1 MGELKLTEQQHAAVF
16 DRGGSLL
23 VSAAAG
29 SGKTKVLVERVFSY
43 LTQEHANVD
52 DFLIITY
59 TRAAAAELRARLA
72 SELAA
77 RVAETPEDRHLRRQM
92 FRVYQADI
100 KTVDGFC
107 ASLLREHIHLLE
119 PVDGRCLTPDF
130 RVLDEAEA
138 QLLRERALERTM
150 ETFYQ
155 DIENGDEEAAQL
167 AGTLG
172 AGRDDRALTALVLEL
187 HGKIQSHP
195 YPEKWLRAAAESWRQ
210 LPSSLADSD
219 YGRTVM
225 EDTVRRALF
234 WAGQLERAVAAME
247 DCEPVYK
254 ANAAQF
260 LAAAAELRRYE
271 QASQEGWD
279 AMGRVQPVL
288 QRAGAVKNGE
298 NDEAK
303 AAAKAVREKYKK
315 AKEEM
320 TAPYL
325 VTEREHLEDLQAA
338 APSMLALLRLTERFS
353 QRYQAEKVRRNAMDF
368 SDQEHYAVTLLCGQD
383 DEPTDLARQVSQRY
397 QEIMVDEYQDTN
409 EVQDCIF
416 RAISRA
422 GRNLFTVGDVK
433 QSIYRFRLADPTIF
447 MGKYR
452 QFADAADAEEGQ
464 PRRMV
469 LSRNFRSRG
478 EVLEATN
485 FVFSDIMSQEM
496 GEMDYTDQE
505 KLYFGAAYYTP
516 AAGRETELHVVS
528 VEDTPDQALDRTEAE
543 ARFTAR
549 RIRQLLDEKF
559 PVQAGE
565 GAMRPVRPE
574 DIVILMRSPRS
585 RMQTFTRALA
595 REGIPCG
602 SGESEDFFSAMEIAV
617 TVSLLEIVDNPRQ
630 DVPLIGVLRSPLVG
644 LSPNQLAAIRAVLPE
659 GDYYDALC
667 QDESKAAREFLT
679 LLNELRQAAREM
691 PADDLLWYIYDRCHV
706 MAIFGAMED
715 GVLRQA
721 RLTAL
726 YDYARQLVQSG
737 KAGLFDFISHLR
749 QLLEN
754 GDAPTLGTARAAEG
768 VQIMSIHRSKGLEF
782 PVVILADL
790 QRSFNRQDLNRPV
803 LVHPE
808 LGLGT
813 DRVDRERHIR
823 YATISKEALALRLER
838 EAKAE
843 EMRILYVAMTR
854 AREKLVMIGQCSEK
868 EAAEC
873 RTDVF
878 SPEFALSQKS
888 YIKMILSSMMR
899 YGSDDPSAGNPV
911 FYNTAGIRVS
921 VVNERLPEPEQLLAE
936 LPEDGAADEE
946 TAKIIS
952 RNLAVKYPFEYE
964 TTLHSR
970 FSVTELAHIDDST
983 PDKGDIQLNKPV
995 FLTPDKAGG
1004 IKISG
1009 LLMGNTF
1016 HHIMELFPLEALRCG
1031 YSETDMYAAV
1041 ENAVERLV
1049 DEQRLKPEESF
1060 FVQSERLPEIA
1071 QKITAFFCGPLGRD
1085 MLAADKI
1092 EREYEIFAEIPASD
1106 VFPGASGSTM
1116 IQGRVDMLF
1125 VKGDTV
1131 VIVDYKTDSAGNL
1144 ELELPAY
1151 AKQLE
1156 LYKKILPMLM
1166 SECRSGEVRLAL
1178 YSFSRQ
1184 KAIFL

>member
-1 MGELKLTEQQHAAVF
+1 
-16 DRGGSLL
+16 
-23 VSAAAG
+23 
-29 SGKTKVLVERVFSY
+29 
-43 LTQEHANVD
+43 
-52 DFLIITY
+52 
-59 TRAAAAELRARLA
+59 
-72 SELAA
+72 
-77 RVAETPEDRHLRRQM
+77 
-92 FRVYQADI
+92 
-100 KTVDGFC
+100 
-107 ASLLREHIHLLE
+107 
-119 PVDGRCLTPDF
+119 
-130 RVLDEAEA
+130 
-138 QLLRERALERTM
+138 
-150 ETFYQ
+150 
-155 DIENGDEEAAQL
+155 
-167 AGTLG
+167 
-172 AGRDDRALTALVLEL
+172 
-187 HGKIQSHP
+187 
-195 YPEKWLRAAAESWRQ
+195 
-210 LPSSLADSD
+210 
-219 YGRTVM
+219 
-225 EDTVRRALF
+225 
-234 WAGQLERAVAAME
+234 
-247 DCEPVYK
+247 
-254 ANAAQF
+254 
-260 LAAAAELRRYE
+260 
-271 QASQEGWD
+271 
-279 AMGRVQPVL
+279 MGRVQPVL

-528 VEDTPDQALDRTEAE
+528 VEDTPDQTLDRTEAE

-644 LSPNQLAAIRAVLPE
+644 VSPNQLAAIRALLPE

-667 QDESKAAREFLT
+667 QDESNAAREFLT

-715 GVLRQA
+715 GAMRQA

-754 GDAPTLGTARAAEG
+754 GDAPTLGTAQAAEG

-854 AREKLVMIGQCSEK
+854 AREKLILIDCRKGMEK
-868 EAAEC
+868 KLRDLTAMTGMPVPPEAVA
-873 RTDVF
+873 DAD
-878 SPEFALSQKS
+878 SPGEWVLLS
-888 YIKMILSSMMR
+888 
-899 YGSDDPSAGNPV
+899 
-911 FYNTAGIRVS
+911 
-921 VVNERLPEPEQLLAE
+921 LLH
-936 LPEDGAADEE
+936 
-946 TAKIIS
+946 
-952 RNLAVKYPFEYE
+952 
-964 TTLHSR
+964 TT
-970 FSVTELAHIDDST
+970 
-983 PDKGDIQLNKPV
+983 Q
-995 FLTPDKAGG
+995 
-1004 IKISG
+1004 
-1009 LLMGNTF
+1009 
-1016 HHIMELFPLEALRCG
+1016 
-1031 YSETDMYAAV
+1031 AAV
-1041 ENAVERLV
+1041 LHGMAGVRPEVLTQAPDSWSIRLWHENGEASGTAVE
-1049 DEQRLKPEESF
+1049 DTEEAGVPQDF
-1060 FVQSERLPEIA
+1060 TEPDRAALDFVYPHA
-1071 QKITAFFCGPLGRD
+1071 AVTTVPTKITATQLKGRELDQEVAGGAGTVRRPSEPEKPRFLQEIHGLSAAERGTAIHLVMQYLPMDTAAEEQSVAAQVQALEQRRLLTPAQAEAVDKRAIAAFLRSPL
-1085 MLAADKI
+1085 ADRI
-1092 EREYEIFAEIPASD
+1092 RGAEQVWREYRFALLMPAERYAGGAEGEEMLLQGVADCVFRKDGALTVVDFKTDRVTAEEAPARAEIYRGQLQAYSD
-1106 VFPGASGSTM
+1106 ALSRIMEMPVER
-1116 IQGRVDMLF
+1116 RV
-1125 VKGDTV
+1125 
-1131 VIVDYKTDSAGNL
+1131 
-1144 ELELPAY
+1144 
-1151 AKQLE
+1151 
-1156 LYKKILPMLM
+1156 LYFFQCGQEISL
-1166 SECRSGEVRLAL
+1166 
-1178 YSFSRQ
+1178 
-1184 KAIFL
+1184 

>member
-43 LTQEHANVD
+43 LTQERANVD

-187 HGKIQSHP
+187 HSKIQSHP

-288 QRAGAVKNGE
+288 QRAGTVKNGE

-574 DIVILMRSPRS
+574 DIVILMRSPLS

-667 QDESKAAREFLT
+667 QDESNAAREFLT

-715 GVLRQA
+715 GAMRQA

-754 GDAPTLGTARAAEG
+754 GDAPTLGTAQAAEG

-813 DRVDRERHIR
+813 DRERHIR

-854 AREKLVMIGQCSEK
+854 AREKLILIDCRKGMEK
-868 EAAEC
+868 KLRDLTAMTGIPVPPEAVADADSPGEWVLLSLLHTTQAAALHGMAGVRPEVLTQAPDSWSIRLWHENGEASGTAVEGAEEAGVPQDFTEPD
-873 RTDVF
+873 RA
-878 SPEFALSQKS
+878 AL
-888 YIKMILSSMMR
+888 
-899 YGSDDPSAGNPV
+899 DFV
-911 FYNTAGIRVS
+911 
-921 VVNERLPEPEQLLAE
+921 
-936 LPEDGAADEE
+936 
-946 TAKIIS
+946 
-952 RNLAVKYPFEYE
+952 YP
-964 TTLHSR
+964 H
-970 FSVTELAHIDDST
+970 
-983 PDKGDIQLNKPV
+983 
-995 FLTPDKAGG
+995 
-1004 IKISG
+1004 
-1009 LLMGNTF
+1009 
-1016 HHIMELFPLEALRCG
+1016 
-1031 YSETDMYAAV
+1031 AAV
-1041 ENAVERLV
+1041 TTV
-1049 DEQRLKPEESF
+1049 PT
-1060 FVQSERLPEIA
+1060 
-1071 QKITAFFCGPLGRD
+1071 KITATQLKGRELDQEVAGGAGTVRRPSEPEKPRFLQEIHGLSAAERGTAIHLVMQYLPMDTAAEEQSVAAQVQALEQRRLLTPAQAEAVDKRAIAAFLRSPL
-1085 MLAADKI
+1085 ADRI
-1092 EREYEIFAEIPASD
+1092 RGAEQVWREYRFALLMPAERYAGGAEGEEMLLQGVADCVFRKDGALTVVDFKTDRVTAEEAPARAEIYRGQLQAYSD
-1106 VFPGASGSTM
+1106 ALSRIMEMPVER
-1116 IQGRVDMLF
+1116 RV
-1125 VKGDTV
+1125 
-1131 VIVDYKTDSAGNL
+1131 
-1144 ELELPAY
+1144 
-1151 AKQLE
+1151 
-1156 LYKKILPMLM
+1156 LYFFQCGQEISL
-1166 SECRSGEVRLAL
+1166 
-1178 YSFSRQ
+1178 
-1184 KAIFL
+1184 

>member
-43 LTQEHANVD
+43 LTQERANVD

-187 HGKIQSHP
+187 HSKIQSHP

-288 QRAGAVKNGE
+288 QRAGTVKNGE

-667 QDESKAAREFLT
+667 QDESNAAREFLT

-715 GVLRQA
+715 GAMRQA

-754 GDAPTLGTARAAEG
+754 GDAPTLGTAQAAEG
-768 VQIMSIHRSKGLEF
+768 VQIMSIHRAKGLEF

-854 AREKLVMIGQCSEK
+854 AREKLILIDCRKGMEK
-868 EAAEC
+868 KLRDLTAMTGIPVPPEAVA
-873 RTDVF
+873 DAD
-878 SPEFALSQKS
+878 SPGEWVLLSLLHTTQAAALHG
-888 YIKMILSSMMR
+888 M
-899 YGSDDPSAGNPV
+899 AGVRP
-911 FYNTAGIRVS
+911 
-921 VVNERLPEPEQLLAE
+921 
-936 LPEDGAADEE
+936 
-946 TAKIIS
+946 
-952 RNLAVKYPFEYE
+952 
-964 TTLHSR
+964 
-970 FSVTELAHIDDST
+970 
-983 PDKGDIQLNKPV
+983 
-995 FLTPDKAGG
+995 
-1004 IKISG
+1004 
-1009 LLMGNTF
+1009 
-1016 HHIMELFPLEALRCG
+1016 EALTQAPDSWSIRLWHENG
-1031 YSETDMYAAV
+1031 EASGTAVEDAEEAGVPQDFTEPDRAALDFVYPHAAV
-1041 ENAVERLV
+1041 TTV
-1049 DEQRLKPEESF
+1049 PT
-1060 FVQSERLPEIA
+1060 
-1071 QKITAFFCGPLGRD
+1071 KITATQLKGRELDQEVAEGAGTVRRPSEPEKPRFLQEIHGLSAAERGTAIHLVMQYLPMDTAAEEQSVAAQVQALEQRRLLTPAQAEAVDKRAIAAFLRSPL
-1085 MLAADKI
+1085 ADRI
-1092 EREYEIFAEIPASD
+1092 RGAEQVWREYRFALLMPAERYAGGAEGEEMLLQGVADCVFRKDGALTVVDFKTDRVTAEEAPARAEIYRGQLQAYSD
-1106 VFPGASGSTM
+1106 ALSRIMEMPVER
-1116 IQGRVDMLF
+1116 RV
-1125 VKGDTV
+1125 
-1131 VIVDYKTDSAGNL
+1131 
-1144 ELELPAY
+1144 
-1151 AKQLE
+1151 
-1156 LYKKILPMLM
+1156 LYFFQCGQEISL
-1166 SECRSGEVRLAL
+1166 
-1178 YSFSRQ
+1178 
-1184 KAIFL
+1184 

>member
-1 MGELKLTEQQHAAVF
+1 MGEARSCWTSLDLVRIVIELYNSVPSAINVACQHMRNVLDITVLLLALVQLTEDFTAA
-16 DRGGSLL
+16 
-23 VSAAAG
+23 
-29 SGKTKVLVERVFSY
+29 
-43 LTQEHANVD
+43 
-52 DFLIITY
+52 
-59 TRAAAAELRARLA
+59 
-72 SELAA
+72 
-77 RVAETPEDRHLRRQM
+77 
-92 FRVYQADI
+92 
-100 KTVDGFC
+100 
-107 ASLLREHIHLLE
+107 
-119 PVDGRCLTPDF
+119 
-130 RVLDEAEA
+130 
-138 QLLRERALERTM
+138 
-150 ETFYQ
+150 
-155 DIENGDEEAAQL
+155 
-167 AGTLG
+167 
-172 AGRDDRALTALVLEL
+172 
-187 HGKIQSHP
+187 
-195 YPEKWLRAAAESWRQ
+195 
-210 LPSSLADSD
+210 
-219 YGRTVM
+219 
-225 EDTVRRALF
+225 
-234 WAGQLERAVAAME
+234 
-247 DCEPVYK
+247 
-254 ANAAQF
+254 
-260 LAAAAELRRYE
+260 
-271 QASQEGWD
+271 
-279 AMGRVQPVL
+279 
-288 QRAGAVKNGE
+288 
-298 NDEAK
+298 
-303 AAAKAVREKYKK
+303 
-315 AKEEM
+315 
-320 TAPYL
+320 
-325 VTEREHLEDLQAA
+325 
-338 APSMLALLRLTERFS
+338 
-353 QRYQAEKVRRNAMDF
+353 YQAEKVRRNAMDF

-644 LSPNQLAAIRAVLPE
+644 VSPNQLAAIRAVLPE

-667 QDESKAAREFLT
+667 QDESNAAREFLT

-715 GVLRQA
+715 GAMRQA

-754 GDAPTLGTARAAEG
+754 GDAPTLGTAQAAEG

-854 AREKLVMIGQCSEK
+854 AKEKLILIDCRKGMEK
-868 EAAEC
+868 KLRDLTAMTGIPVPPEAVA
-873 RTDVF
+873 DAD
-878 SPEFALSQKS
+878 SPGEWVLLS
-888 YIKMILSSMMR
+888 
-899 YGSDDPSAGNPV
+899 
-911 FYNTAGIRVS
+911 
-921 VVNERLPEPEQLLAE
+921 LLH
-936 LPEDGAADEE
+936 
-946 TAKIIS
+946 
-952 RNLAVKYPFEYE
+952 
-964 TTLHSR
+964 TT
-970 FSVTELAHIDDST
+970 
-983 PDKGDIQLNKPV
+983 Q
-995 FLTPDKAGG
+995 
-1004 IKISG
+1004 
-1009 LLMGNTF
+1009 
-1016 HHIMELFPLEALRCG
+1016 
-1031 YSETDMYAAV
+1031 AAV
-1041 ENAVERLV
+1041 LHGMAGVRPEVLTQAPDSWSIRLWHENGEASGTAVE
-1049 DEQRLKPEESF
+1049 DAEEAGVPQDF
-1060 FVQSERLPEIA
+1060 TEPDRAALDFVYPHA
-1071 QKITAFFCGPLGRD
+1071 AVTTVPTKITATQLKGRELDQEVAGGAGAVRRPSEPEKPRFLQEIHGLSAAERGTAIHLVMQYLPMDTAAEEQSVAAQVQALEQRRLLTPAQAEAVDKRAIAAFLRSPL
-1085 MLAADKI
+1085 ADRI
-1092 EREYEIFAEIPASD
+1092 RGAEQVWREYRFALLMPAERYAGGAEGEEMLLQGVADCVFRKDGALTVVDFKTDRVTAEEAPARAEIYRGQLQAYSD
-1106 VFPGASGSTM
+1106 ALSRIMEMPVER
-1116 IQGRVDMLF
+1116 RV
-1125 VKGDTV
+1125 
-1131 VIVDYKTDSAGNL
+1131 
-1144 ELELPAY
+1144 
-1151 AKQLE
+1151 
-1156 LYKKILPMLM
+1156 LYFFQCGQEISL
-1166 SECRSGEVRLAL
+1166 
-1178 YSFSRQ
+1178 
-1184 KAIFL
+1184 

>member
-43 LTQEHANVD
+43 LTQERANVD

-187 HGKIQSHP
+187 HSKIQSHP

-288 QRAGAVKNGE
+288 QRAGTVKNGE

-667 QDESKAAREFLT
+667 QDESNAAREFLT

-715 GVLRQA
+715 GAMRQA

-754 GDAPTLGTARAAEG
+754 GDAPTLGTAQAAEG

-854 AREKLVMIGQCSEK
+854 AREKLILIDCRKGMEK
-868 EAAEC
+868 KLRDLTAMTGIPVPPEAVA
-873 RTDVF
+873 DAD
-878 SPEFALSQKS
+878 SPGEWVLLSLLHTTQAAALHG
-888 YIKMILSSMMR
+888 M
-899 YGSDDPSAGNPV
+899 AGVRP
-911 FYNTAGIRVS
+911 
-921 VVNERLPEPEQLLAE
+921 
-936 LPEDGAADEE
+936 
-946 TAKIIS
+946 
-952 RNLAVKYPFEYE
+952 
-964 TTLHSR
+964 
-970 FSVTELAHIDDST
+970 
-983 PDKGDIQLNKPV
+983 
-995 FLTPDKAGG
+995 
-1004 IKISG
+1004 
-1009 LLMGNTF
+1009 
-1016 HHIMELFPLEALRCG
+1016 EALTQAPDSWSIRLWHENG
-1031 YSETDMYAAV
+1031 EASGTAVEDAEEAGVPQDFTEPDRAALDFVYPHAAV
-1041 ENAVERLV
+1041 TTV
-1049 DEQRLKPEESF
+1049 PT
-1060 FVQSERLPEIA
+1060 
-1071 QKITAFFCGPLGRD
+1071 KITATQLKGRELDQEVAEGAGTVRRPSEPEKPRFLQEIHGLSAAERGTAIHLVMQYLPMDTAAEEQSVAAQVQALEQRRLLTPAQAEAVDKRAIAAFLRSPL
-1085 MLAADKI
+1085 ADRI
-1092 EREYEIFAEIPASD
+1092 RGAEQVWREYRFALLMPAERYAGGAEGEEMLLQGVADCVFRKDGALTVVDFKTDRVTAEEAPARAEIYLGQLQAYSD
-1106 VFPGASGSTM
+1106 ALSRIMEMPVER
-1116 IQGRVDMLF
+1116 RV
-1125 VKGDTV
+1125 
-1131 VIVDYKTDSAGNL
+1131 
-1144 ELELPAY
+1144 
-1151 AKQLE
+1151 
-1156 LYKKILPMLM
+1156 LYFFQCGQEISL
-1166 SECRSGEVRLAL
+1166 
-1178 YSFSRQ
+1178 
-1184 KAIFL
+1184 

>member
-43 LTQEHANVD
+43 LTQERANVD

-187 HGKIQSHP
+187 HSKIQSHP

-288 QRAGAVKNGE
+288 QRAGTVKNGE

-667 QDESKAAREFLT
+667 QDESNAAREFLT

-715 GVLRQA
+715 GAMRQA

-754 GDAPTLGTARAAEG
+754 GDAPTLGTAQAAEV

-854 AREKLVMIGQCSEK
+854 AREKLILIDCRKGMEK
-868 EAAEC
+868 KLRDLTAMTGIPVPPEAVA
-873 RTDVF
+873 DAD
-878 SPEFALSQKS
+878 SPGEWVLLSLLHTTQAAALHG
-888 YIKMILSSMMR
+888 M
-899 YGSDDPSAGNPV
+899 AGVRP
-911 FYNTAGIRVS
+911 
-921 VVNERLPEPEQLLAE
+921 
-936 LPEDGAADEE
+936 
-946 TAKIIS
+946 
-952 RNLAVKYPFEYE
+952 
-964 TTLHSR
+964 
-970 FSVTELAHIDDST
+970 
-983 PDKGDIQLNKPV
+983 
-995 FLTPDKAGG
+995 
-1004 IKISG
+1004 
-1009 LLMGNTF
+1009 
-1016 HHIMELFPLEALRCG
+1016 EALTQAPDSWSIRLWHENG
-1031 YSETDMYAAV
+1031 EASGTAVEDAEEAGVPQDFTEPDRAALDFVYPHAAV
-1041 ENAVERLV
+1041 TTV
-1049 DEQRLKPEESF
+1049 PT
-1060 FVQSERLPEIA
+1060 
-1071 QKITAFFCGPLGRD
+1071 KITATQLKGRELDQEVAEGAGTVRRPSEPEKPRFLQEIHGLSAAERGTAIHLVMQYLPMDTAAEEQSVAAQVQALEQRRLLTPAQAEAVDKRAIAAFLRSPL
-1085 MLAADKI
+1085 ADRI
-1092 EREYEIFAEIPASD
+1092 RGAEQVWREYRFALLMPAERYAGGAEGEEMLLQGVADCVFRKDGALTVVDFKTDRVTAEEAPARAEIYRGQLQAYSD
-1106 VFPGASGSTM
+1106 ALSRIMEMPVER
-1116 IQGRVDMLF
+1116 RV
-1125 VKGDTV
+1125 
-1131 VIVDYKTDSAGNL
+1131 
-1144 ELELPAY
+1144 
-1151 AKQLE
+1151 
-1156 LYKKILPMLM
+1156 LYFFQCGQEISL
-1166 SECRSGEVRLAL
+1166 
-1178 YSFSRQ
+1178 
-1184 KAIFL
+1184 

>member
-1 MGELKLTEQQHAAVF
+1 MSELKLTEQQHAAVF

-43 LTQEHANVD
+43 LTQERANVD

-187 HGKIQSHP
+187 HSKIQSHP

-288 QRAGAVKNGE
+288 QRAGTVKNGE

-667 QDESKAAREFLT
+667 QDESNAAREFLT

-715 GVLRQA
+715 GAMRQA

-754 GDAPTLGTARAAEG
+754 GDAPTLGTAQAAEG

-854 AREKLVMIGQCSEK
+854 AREKLILIDCRKGMEK
-868 EAAEC
+868 KLRDLTAMTGIPVPPEAVA
-873 RTDVF
+873 DAD
-878 SPEFALSQKS
+878 SPGEWVLLSLLHTTQAAALHG
-888 YIKMILSSMMR
+888 M
-899 YGSDDPSAGNPV
+899 AGVRP
-911 FYNTAGIRVS
+911 
-921 VVNERLPEPEQLLAE
+921 
-936 LPEDGAADEE
+936 
-946 TAKIIS
+946 
-952 RNLAVKYPFEYE
+952 
-964 TTLHSR
+964 
-970 FSVTELAHIDDST
+970 
-983 PDKGDIQLNKPV
+983 
-995 FLTPDKAGG
+995 
-1004 IKISG
+1004 
-1009 LLMGNTF
+1009 
-1016 HHIMELFPLEALRCG
+1016 EALTQAPDSWSIRLWHENG
-1031 YSETDMYAAV
+1031 EASGTAVEDAEEAGVPQDFTEPDRAALDFVYPHAAV
-1041 ENAVERLV
+1041 TTV
-1049 DEQRLKPEESF
+1049 PT
-1060 FVQSERLPEIA
+1060 
-1071 QKITAFFCGPLGRD
+1071 KITATQLKGRELDQEVAEGAGTVRRPSEPEKPRFLQEIHGLSAAERGTAIHLVMQYLPMDTAAEEQSVAAQVQALEQRRLLTPAQAEAVDKRAIAAFLRSPL
-1085 MLAADKI
+1085 ADRI
-1092 EREYEIFAEIPASD
+1092 RGAEQVWREYRFALLMPAERYAGGAEGEEMLLQGVADCVFRKDGALTVVDFKTDRVTAEEAPARAEIYRGQLQAYSD
-1106 VFPGASGSTM
+1106 ALSRIMEMPVER
-1116 IQGRVDMLF
+1116 RV
-1125 VKGDTV
+1125 
-1131 VIVDYKTDSAGNL
+1131 
-1144 ELELPAY
+1144 
-1151 AKQLE
+1151 
-1156 LYKKILPMLM
+1156 LYFFQCGQEISL
-1166 SECRSGEVRLAL
+1166 
-1178 YSFSRQ
+1178 
-1184 KAIFL
+1184 

>member
-43 LTQEHANVD
+43 LTQERANVD

-59 TRAAAAELRARLA
+59 TRAAAAELRARLG

-187 HGKIQSHP
+187 HSKIQSHP

-667 QDESKAAREFLT
+667 QDESNAAREFLT

-715 GVLRQA
+715 GAMRQA

-754 GDAPTLGTARAAEG
+754 GDAPTLGTAQAAEG

-854 AREKLVMIGQCSEK
+854 AREKLILIDCRKGMEK
-868 EAAEC
+868 KLRDLTAMTGIPVPPEAVA
-873 RTDVF
+873 DAD
-878 SPEFALSQKS
+878 SPGEWVLLSQAPDS
-888 YIKMILSSMMR
+888 WSIRLWHENGEAS
-899 YGSDDPSAGNPV
+899 GTAVEGAEEAGVPQD
-911 FYNTAGIRVS
+911 FT
-921 VVNERLPEPEQLLAE
+921 EP
-936 LPEDGAADEE
+936 DRAALDF
-946 TAKIIS
+946 
-952 RNLAVKYPFEYE
+952 VYP
-964 TTLHSR
+964 H
-970 FSVTELAHIDDST
+970 
-983 PDKGDIQLNKPV
+983 
-995 FLTPDKAGG
+995 
-1004 IKISG
+1004 
-1009 LLMGNTF
+1009 
-1016 HHIMELFPLEALRCG
+1016 
-1031 YSETDMYAAV
+1031 AAV
-1041 ENAVERLV
+1041 TTV
-1049 DEQRLKPEESF
+1049 PT
-1060 FVQSERLPEIA
+1060 
-1071 QKITAFFCGPLGRD
+1071 KITATQLKGRELDQEVAGGAGTVRRPSEPEKPRFLQEIHGLSAAERGTAIHLVMQYLPMDTAAEEQSVAAQVQALEQRRLLTPAQAEAVDKRAIAAFLRSPL
-1085 MLAADKI
+1085 ADRI
-1092 EREYEIFAEIPASD
+1092 RGAEQVWREYRFALLMPAERYAGGAEGEEMLLQGVADCVFRKDGALTVVDFKTDRVTAEEAPARAEIYRGQLQAYSD
-1106 VFPGASGSTM
+1106 ALSRIMEMPVER
-1116 IQGRVDMLF
+1116 RV
-1125 VKGDTV
+1125 
-1131 VIVDYKTDSAGNL
+1131 
-1144 ELELPAY
+1144 
-1151 AKQLE
+1151 
-1156 LYKKILPMLM
+1156 LYFFQCGQEISL
-1166 SECRSGEVRLAL
+1166 
-1178 YSFSRQ
+1178 
-1184 KAIFL
+1184 

>member
-43 LTQEHANVD
+43 LTQERANVD

-187 HGKIQSHP
+187 HSKIQSHP

-416 RAISRA
+416 QAISRE

-447 MGKYR
+447 LEKYR
-452 QFADAADAEEGQ
+452 RYADAAKAADGQ

-469 LSRNFRSRG
+469 LSRNFRSRR

-485 FVFSDIMSQEM
+485 AVFADIMSREM
-496 GEMDYTDQE
+496 GEMDYTAE
-505 KLYFGAAYYTP
+505 ERLYFGADYYTG
-516 AAGRETELHVVS
+516 AAGRETEMHVIS
-528 VEDTPDQALDRTEAE
+528 VEDTPEQRFDRTEAE
-543 ARFTAR
+543 ARFAAR
-549 RIRQLLDEKF
+549 RIRQLLDEGF
-559 PVQAGE
+559 PVQGE
-565 GAMRPVRPE
+565 NGMRPVRPE

-585 RMQTFTRALA
+585 RMKAFTAALA

-602 SGESEDFFSAMEIAV
+602 GGESDDFFSAMEIAV

-667 QDESKAAREFLT
+667 QDESSAAREFLT

-715 GVLRQA
+715 GAMRQA

-754 GDAPTLGTARAAEG
+754 GDAPTLGTAQAAEG

-854 AREKLVMIGQCSEK
+854 AREKLILIDCRKGMEK
-868 EAAEC
+868 KLRDLTAMTGIPVPPEAVADADSPGEWVLLSLLHTTQAAALHGMAGVRPEVLTQAPDSWSIRLWHENGEASGTAVEDAEEAGVP
-873 RTDVF
+873 RDFTEPDRA
-878 SPEFALSQKS
+878 AL
-888 YIKMILSSMMR
+888 
-899 YGSDDPSAGNPV
+899 DFV
-911 FYNTAGIRVS
+911 
-921 VVNERLPEPEQLLAE
+921 
-936 LPEDGAADEE
+936 
-946 TAKIIS
+946 
-952 RNLAVKYPFEYE
+952 YP
-964 TTLHSR
+964 H
-970 FSVTELAHIDDST
+970 
-983 PDKGDIQLNKPV
+983 
-995 FLTPDKAGG
+995 
-1004 IKISG
+1004 
-1009 LLMGNTF
+1009 
-1016 HHIMELFPLEALRCG
+1016 
-1031 YSETDMYAAV
+1031 AAV
-1041 ENAVERLV
+1041 TTV
-1049 DEQRLKPEESF
+1049 PT
-1060 FVQSERLPEIA
+1060 
-1071 QKITAFFCGPLGRD
+1071 KITATQLKGRELDQEVAGGAGTVRRPSEPEKPRFLQEIHGLSAAERGTAIHLVMQYLPMDTAAEEQSVAAQVQALEQRRLLTPAQAEAVDKRAIAAFLRSPL
-1085 MLAADKI
+1085 ADRI
-1092 EREYEIFAEIPASD
+1092 RGAEQVWREYRFALLMPAERYAGGAEGEEMLLQGVADCVFRKDGALTVVDFKTDRVTAEEAPARAEIYRGQLQAYSD
-1106 VFPGASGSTM
+1106 ALSRIMEMPVER
-1116 IQGRVDMLF
+1116 RV
-1125 VKGDTV
+1125 
-1131 VIVDYKTDSAGNL
+1131 
-1144 ELELPAY
+1144 
-1151 AKQLE
+1151 
-1156 LYKKILPMLM
+1156 LYFFQCGQEISL
-1166 SECRSGEVRLAL
+1166 
-1178 YSFSRQ
+1178 
-1184 KAIFL
+1184 

>member
-43 LTQEHANVD
+43 LTQERANVD

-187 HGKIQSHP
+187 HSKIQSHP

-288 QRAGAVKNGE
+288 QRAGTVKNGE

-667 QDESKAAREFLT
+667 QDESNAAREFLT

-715 GVLRQA
+715 GAMRQA

-754 GDAPTLGTARAAEG
+754 GDAPTLGTAQAAEG

-854 AREKLVMIGQCSEK
+854 AREKLILIDCRKGMEK
-868 EAAEC
+868 KLRDLTAMTGIPVPPEAVA
-873 RTDVF
+873 DAD
-878 SPEFALSQKS
+878 SPGEWVLLSLLHTTQAAALHG
-888 YIKMILSSMMR
+888 M
-899 YGSDDPSAGNPV
+899 AGVRP
-911 FYNTAGIRVS
+911 
-921 VVNERLPEPEQLLAE
+921 
-936 LPEDGAADEE
+936 
-946 TAKIIS
+946 
-952 RNLAVKYPFEYE
+952 
-964 TTLHSR
+964 
-970 FSVTELAHIDDST
+970 
-983 PDKGDIQLNKPV
+983 
-995 FLTPDKAGG
+995 
-1004 IKISG
+1004 
-1009 LLMGNTF
+1009 
-1016 HHIMELFPLEALRCG
+1016 EALTQAPDSWSIRLWHENG
-1031 YSETDMYAAV
+1031 EASGTAVEDAEEAGVPQDFTEPDRAALDFVYPHAAV
-1041 ENAVERLV
+1041 TTV
-1049 DEQRLKPEESF
+1049 PT
-1060 FVQSERLPEIA
+1060 
-1071 QKITAFFCGPLGRD
+1071 KITATQLKGRELDQEVAEGAGTVRRPSEPEKPRFLQEIHGLSAAERGTAIHLVMQYLPMDTAAEEQSVAAQVQALEQRRLLTPAQAEAVDKRAIAAFLRSPL
-1085 MLAADKI
+1085 ADRI
-1092 EREYEIFAEIPASD
+1092 RGAEQVWREYRFALLLPAERYAGGAEGEEMLLQGVADCVFRKDGALTVVDFKTDRVTAEEAPARAEIYRGQLQAYSD
-1106 VFPGASGSTM
+1106 ALSRIMEMPVER
-1116 IQGRVDMLF
+1116 RV
-1125 VKGDTV
+1125 
-1131 VIVDYKTDSAGNL
+1131 
-1144 ELELPAY
+1144 
-1151 AKQLE
+1151 
-1156 LYKKILPMLM
+1156 LYFFQCGQEISL
-1166 SECRSGEVRLAL
+1166 
-1178 YSFSRQ
+1178 
-1184 KAIFL
+1184 

>member
-119 PVDGRCLTPDF
+119 PPDF

-172 AGRDDRALTALVLEL
+172 AGRDDKALTALVLEL

-195 YPEKWLRAAAESWRQ
+195 YPEKWLQAAAENWRQ

-247 DCEPVYK
+247 GCEPVYK

-602 SGESEDFFSAMEIAV
+602 SGESEDFFSTMEIAV

-667 QDESKAAREFLT
+667 QDESDAAREFLT

-715 GVLRQA
+715 GAMRQA

-754 GDAPTLGTARAAEG
+754 GDAPTLGTAREAEG

-854 AREKLVMIGQCSEK
+854 AREKLILIDCRKGMEK
-868 EAAEC
+868 KLRDLTAMTGIPVPPEAVA
-873 RTDVF
+873 DAD
-878 SPEFALSQKS
+878 SPGEWVLLSLLHTTQAAALHG
-888 YIKMILSSMMR
+888 M
-899 YGSDDPSAGNPV
+899 AGVRPEVLTQAPDSWSIRLWHENGEASG
-911 FYNTAGIRVS
+911 TAVEDTEEAGV
-921 VVNERLPEPEQLLAE
+921 PQDFTEP
-936 LPEDGAADEE
+936 DRAALDF
-946 TAKIIS
+946 
-952 RNLAVKYPFEYE
+952 VYP
-964 TTLHSR
+964 H
-970 FSVTELAHIDDST
+970 
-983 PDKGDIQLNKPV
+983 
-995 FLTPDKAGG
+995 
-1004 IKISG
+1004 
-1009 LLMGNTF
+1009 
-1016 HHIMELFPLEALRCG
+1016 
-1031 YSETDMYAAV
+1031 AAV
-1041 ENAVERLV
+1041 TTV
-1049 DEQRLKPEESF
+1049 PT
-1060 FVQSERLPEIA
+1060 
-1071 QKITAFFCGPLGRD
+1071 KITATQLKGRELDQEVAGGAGTVRRPSEPEKPRFLQEIHGLSAAERGTAIHLVMQYLPMDTAAEEQSVAAQVQALEQRRLLTPAQAEAVDKRAVAAFLRSPL
-1085 MLAADKI
+1085 ADRI
-1092 EREYEIFAEIPASD
+1092 RGAEQVWREYRFALLMPAERYAGGAEGEEMLLQGVADCVFRKDGALTVVDFKTDRVTAEEAPARAEIYRGQLQAYSD
-1106 VFPGASGSTM
+1106 ALSRIMEMPVER
-1116 IQGRVDMLF
+1116 RV
-1125 VKGDTV
+1125 
-1131 VIVDYKTDSAGNL
+1131 
-1144 ELELPAY
+1144 
-1151 AKQLE
+1151 
-1156 LYKKILPMLM
+1156 LYFFQCGQEISL
-1166 SECRSGEVRLAL
+1166 
-1178 YSFSRQ
+1178 
-1184 KAIFL
+1184 

>member
-1 MGELKLTEQQHAAVF
+1 
-16 DRGGSLL
+16 
-23 VSAAAG
+23 
-29 SGKTKVLVERVFSY
+29 
-43 LTQEHANVD
+43 
-52 DFLIITY
+52 
-59 TRAAAAELRARLA
+59 
-72 SELAA
+72 
-77 RVAETPEDRHLRRQM
+77 
-92 FRVYQADI
+92 
-100 KTVDGFC
+100 
-107 ASLLREHIHLLE
+107 
-119 PVDGRCLTPDF
+119 
-130 RVLDEAEA
+130 
-138 QLLRERALERTM
+138 
-150 ETFYQ
+150 
-155 DIENGDEEAAQL
+155 
-167 AGTLG
+167 
-172 AGRDDRALTALVLEL
+172 
-187 HGKIQSHP
+187 
-195 YPEKWLRAAAESWRQ
+195 
-210 LPSSLADSD
+210 
-219 YGRTVM
+219 
-225 EDTVRRALF
+225 
-234 WAGQLERAVAAME
+234 
-247 DCEPVYK
+247 
-254 ANAAQF
+254 
-260 LAAAAELRRYE
+260 
-271 QASQEGWD
+271 
-279 AMGRVQPVL
+279 MGRVQPVL

-452 QFADAADAEEGQ
+452 QFADAANAEEGQ

-469 LSRNFRSRG
+469 LSRNFRSRV

-667 QDESKAAREFLT
+667 QDESNAAREFLT

-715 GVLRQA
+715 GAMRQA

-754 GDAPTLGTARAAEG
+754 GDAPTLGTAQAAEG

-854 AREKLVMIGQCSEK
+854 AREKLILIDCRKGMEK
-868 EAAEC
+868 KLRDLTAMTGIPVPPEAVA
-873 RTDVF
+873 DAD
-878 SPEFALSQKS
+878 SPGEWVLLSLLHTTQAAALHG
-888 YIKMILSSMMR
+888 M
-899 YGSDDPSAGNPV
+899 AGVRPEVLTQAPDSWSIRLWHENGEASG
-911 FYNTAGIRVS
+911 TAVEDTEEVGVPRDFT
-921 VVNERLPEPEQLLAE
+921 EP
-936 LPEDGAADEE
+936 DRAALDF
-946 TAKIIS
+946 
-952 RNLAVKYPFEYE
+952 VYP
-964 TTLHSR
+964 H
-970 FSVTELAHIDDST
+970 
-983 PDKGDIQLNKPV
+983 
-995 FLTPDKAGG
+995 
-1004 IKISG
+1004 
-1009 LLMGNTF
+1009 
-1016 HHIMELFPLEALRCG
+1016 
-1031 YSETDMYAAV
+1031 AAV
-1041 ENAVERLV
+1041 TTV
-1049 DEQRLKPEESF
+1049 PT
-1060 FVQSERLPEIA
+1060 
-1071 QKITAFFCGPLGRD
+1071 KITATQLKGRELDQEVAGGAGTVRRPSEPEKPRFLQEIHGLSAAERGTAIHLVMQYLPMDTAAEEQSVAAQVQALEQRRLLTPAQAEAVDKRAIAAFLRSPL
-1085 MLAADKI
+1085 ADRI
-1092 EREYEIFAEIPASD
+1092 RGAEQVWREYRFALLMPAERYAGGAEGEEMLLQGVADCVFRKDGALTVVDFKTDRVTAEEAPARAEIYRGQLQAYSD
-1106 VFPGASGSTM
+1106 ALSRIMEMPVER
-1116 IQGRVDMLF
+1116 RV
-1125 VKGDTV
+1125 
-1131 VIVDYKTDSAGNL
+1131 
-1144 ELELPAY
+1144 
-1151 AKQLE
+1151 
-1156 LYKKILPMLM
+1156 LYFFQCGQEISL
-1166 SECRSGEVRLAL
+1166 
-1178 YSFSRQ
+1178 
-1184 KAIFL
+1184 